1 MRNLEL
7 PGRSPVM
14 STNGM
19 AATSNPLAT
28 QVAIDVLKAG
38 GNAMDASIAACAV
51 QCVVEPNSTGIGGDC
66 FALYAPQGKA
76 NVVAF
81 NGSGRAPAAASL
93 EKLTELGVNELTR
106 NSAHSVIIPGAI
118 DAWTQLHGDHGHMPL
133 SELLQPAIGF
143 ARNGYPVSHRA
154 AADFTH
160 LKDHIKTNANLSA
173 IFIKDGEVPAFGSL
187 HHNPGLGNALEII
200 ASEGRDGFYQGE
212 LAAEMVNTLQ
222 ELGGLHTLEDFAE
235 ARGTYETTITTEY
248 RGNIVHECPPQG
260 QGMIA
265 LLMLNMMRDVPV
277 NPDLLSADRIHW
289 ELETCRRGYGS
300 RSKYLADPA
309 QVDVAVEEILSQ
321 HYADQ
326 LRDDI
331 DPAKSRHPEDALNLP
346 PHKDTVYI
354 SVVDK
359 DRNVC
364 SFINTVFDGFGT
376 AITTPRNAIVFT
388 NRGQGFVLEKGHP
401 NCIAPRKRP
410 LHTII
415 PGMLEKDGRIVMSFG
430 VMGGEYQ
437 AMGHLQ
443 FLTRVFDYGLDVQG
457 AMDAPRFMVDPFS
470 GEVEIEGAVPDA
482 VVEELRSRGHEIAR
496 AKRPIG
502 GSQAVAINWDNG
514 VLTGGS
520 DPRKD
525 GCAIGY

>member
-19 AATSNPLAT
+19 AATSSPLAT
-28 QVAIDVLKAG
+28 QAAIDVLKAG

-66 FALYAPQGKA
+66 FALYSAGGSTD
-76 NVVAF
+76 VVAF
-81 NGSGRAPAAASL
+81 NGSGRAPAAATL
-93 EKLTELGVNELTR
+93 EKLTELGVTELTQT
-106 NSAHSVIIPGAI
+106 SAHAAIVPGAV
-118 DAWTQLHGDHGHMPL
+118 DAWCRLNADHGRMPMAD
-133 SELLQPAIGF
+133 LLQPAIDL
-143 ARNGYPVSHRA
+143 ARNGYPVTQRLY
-154 AADFTH
+154 ADFCH
-160 LKDHIKTNANLSA
+160 LKNHIKSNANLTD
-173 IFIKDGEVPAFGSL
+173 IFLTNDEVPEFGSL
-187 HHNPGLGNALEII
+187 HTNPKLARALEII
-200 ASEGRDGFYQGE
+200 AKEGREGFYSGE
-212 LAAEMVNTLQ
+212 LAQEMVDTLQ
-222 ELGGLHTLEDFAE
+222 ELGGLHTLQDFAE
-235 ARGTYETTITTEY
+235 VRGTYEKTITTKY
-248 RGNIVHECPPQG
+248 RGHIVHECPPQG

-277 NPDLLSADRIHW
+277 DPDLLSADRVHL
-289 ELETCRRGYGS
+289 ELETCRRGYGA
-300 RSKYLADPA
+300 RGKYLADPE
-309 QVDVAVEEILSQ
+309 QVEVQVAELLSQ
-321 HYADQ
+321 KYADQ
-326 LRDDI
+326 LRNDI
-331 DPAKSRHPEDALNLP
+331 DPAAARHPEEALNLQ
-346 PHKDTVYI
+346 PHSDTVFI

-376 AITTPRNAIVFT
+376 AIATPKSGIVFT
-388 NRGQGFVLEKGHP
+388 NRGQGFVLEEGHP

-415 PGMLEKDGRIVMSFG
+415 PGMLEKDGKIVMSFG
-430 VMGGEYQ
+430 VMGGHYQ

-443 FLTRVFDYGLDVQG
+443 FLTRVFDYGLDVQA
-457 AMDAPRFMVDPFS
+457 AMDAPRFMVDPFT
-470 GEVEIEGAVPDA
+470 GEVEIEGAVPEA
-482 VVEELRSRGHEIAR
+482 VVEDLRGRGHVIDR